1 MKKVSKFSILAL
13 ILLFLGSSS
22 MNAQTRRTT
31 KPKEKTQ
38 KSDKYFDESGGF
50 AHKLWYGGGV
60 NLGFQGG
67 TNSSQFNVGLSPMVG
82 YKITP
87 ELSVGPRF
95 SFVYNSYKFGGT
107 DGASWTDYSAGVFAR
122 YKFLQTFF
130 LQTEYQYANQVI
142 DLGYDRATNSILLIR
157 SSRDNTYIGA
167 GYNSGGLFGY
177 EIAILYNVNVP
188 ANSFQSPLDIRAGF
202 TYNF

>member
-1 MKKVSKFSILAL
+1 MKKVTKFSILAL

-50 AHKLWYGGGV
+50 THKLWYGGTIAL
-60 NLGFQGG
+60 NYIGG
-67 TNSSQFNVGLSPMVG
+67 YDGSRFYAGLTPMVG

-87 ELSVGPRF
+87 DFSVGPRIGF
-95 SFVYNSYKFGGT
+95 LYNKISFNSGSI
-107 DGASWTDYSAGVFAR
+107 SWTDYTAAAFAR

-130 LQTEYQYANQVI
+130 LHAEYEYAN
-142 DLGYDRATNSILLIR
+142 LGATFTQTRVYEIR
-157 SSRDNTYIGA
+157 SSRDNIYIGA
-167 GYNSGGLFGY
+167 GYHSGGVIGF
-177 EIAILYNVNVP
+177 ETSILYNVNLP
-188 ANSFQSPLDIRAGF
+188 SGQYLQSPLDIRAGF